1 MLLVPADR
9 EEYHEFIR
17 QLRNDPRVVDG
28 FIQSS
33 YITIEQQKEYMKKY
47 SHCFFVCL
55 IDEELAGYVG
65 VINEDIR
72 VATHPDYQKRGV
84 GKFML
89 EQIKNKFPNALA
101 KIKITN
107 EASLKLFESSGFKVK
122 YYLLERE

>member
-1 MLLVPADR
+1 MLLVPADKQ
-9 EEYHEFIR
+9 EYHEFIR
-17 QLRNDPRVVDG
+17 LLRNDPRVVDG
-28 FIQSS
+28 FIQNS
-33 YITIEQQKEYMKKY
+33 YITAEQQKEYMKKY

-55 IDEELAGYVG
+55 INGEFAGYVG
-65 VINEDIR
+65 VIDDDIR

>member
-1 MLLVPADR
+1 MLLVPADKQ
-9 EEYHEFIR
+9 EYHEFIR

-55 IDEELAGYVG
+55 IDEEPAGYIG
-65 VINEDIR
+65 VIDEDIR

-107 EASLKLFESSGFKVK
+107 EASLKLFESSGFKIK